1 MELHNARVALA
12 LHALQSGEGVPLL
25 LLHELGGSAAD
36 FRAAS
41 LGGIAPA
48 LRGGATFSGI
58 APALRGGATLAW
70 PGPVHAL
77 DLGGHGH
84 SGRVHGGGYYP
95 ELWAADADIALA
107 ALGEAVVLGAGLGAY
122 VALLLAGGRPAQVRG
137 AVLCPGAGLA
147 AGGAEPR
154 FPPDHVPPDIETTA
168 RAPALQPV
176 SRTDPAALVGQ
187 DLYVRPPQYAA
198 RFAAAARRIVLLEDG
213 APRPEWW
220 HALREVTG
228 VAHCDGT
235 AQAALAIARA
245 GL

>member
-1 MELHNARVALA
+1 MMELHNARVTLA
-12 LHALQSGEGVPLL
+12 LHTLQSGEGVPLL

-36 FRAAS
+36 FRTAA
-41 LGGIAPA
+41 LGIGIA
-48 LRGGATFSGI
+48 S
-58 APALRGGATLAW
+58 ALRGGATLAW

-77 DLGGHGH
+77 DLSGHGH
-84 SGRVHGGGYYP
+84 SGRVYGGGYYP

-147 AGGAEPR
+147 GGGPEPR
-154 FPPDHVPPDIETTA
+154 FPPELSPPDIETTP
-168 RAPALQPV
+168 RAQALQPA
-176 SRTDPAALVGQ
+176 SRTDAAALAGQ
-187 DLYVRPPQYAA
+187 DLYVRPPQYAG

-220 HALREVTG
+220 HAVREVTG
-228 VAHCDGT
+228 VARCDGSM
-235 AQAALAIARA
+235 QAALAMARA
-245 GL
+245 AL

>member
-1 MELHNARVALA
+1 MMELHNARVTLA
-12 LHALQSGEGVPLL
+12 LHTLQSGEGVPLL

-36 FRAAS
+36 FRTAS
-41 LGGIAPA
+41 PGGGIASA
-48 LRGGATFSGI
+48 LRDGATW
-58 APALRGGATLAW
+58 AW

-77 DLGGHGH
+77 DLSGHGR
-84 SGRVHGGGYYP
+84 SGRVYGGGYYP

-107 ALGEAVVLGAGLGAY
+107 AVGEAVVLGVGLGAY

-147 AGGAEPR
+147 GGGPEPR
-154 FPPDHVPPDIETTA
+154 FPPEISPPDIETTP
-168 RAPALQPV
+168 RAQALQPAN
-176 SRTDPAALVGQ
+176 RTDAAALAGQ

-220 HALREVTG
+220 NAVREVTG
-228 VAHCDGT
+228 VARCDGST
-235 AQAALAIARA
+235 QAALAMVGAA
-245 GL
+245 